1 MYHTQFRRY
10 PACTGLPGERE
21 VLPGRP
27 AKINRPGVHS
37 EANSRRRTS
46 RFIFFPVAIAG
57 CDSESPVYVPEP
69 DCSQGNCSGR
79 VSLSVLV
86 VASISNHQER

>member
-10 PACTGLPGERE
+10 PAYTGLPGERD

-37 EANSRRRTS
+37 EYSGKKIKR
-46 RFIFFPVAIAG
+46 PVG
-57 CDSESPVYVPEP
+57 
-69 DCSQGNCSGR
+69 Q
-79 VSLSVLV
+79 LTT
-86 VASISNHQER
+86 

>member
-27 AKINRPGVHS
+27 AKINRPGVHGV
-37 EANSRRRTS
+37 T
-46 RFIFFPVAIAG
+46 
-57 CDSESPVYVPEP
+57 Y
-69 DCSQGNCSGR
+69 
-79 VSLSVLV
+79 SLLIHYLFNLTDLNKEIKLE
-86 VASISNHQER
+86 IS